1 MSENNSGLNDEHDD
15 KVERSSVDEHED
27 GASRSLGHRYYASLY
42 SKKSVQRIW
51 TVLCSAALL
60 VTVNVINFWVLSKFE
75 FELDSVDLVRLFKD
89 EYNLL
94 PQFEVSTLPSLL
106 RDAYSRKEK
115 AYLRHLNTSSIV
127 LKPRLLIDQTSVA
140 LTLVEGYYV
149 RGFNNSAR
157 SSMEVSSTIREKS
170 TKGRSFLRL
179 FVVPFDLSSKYGD
192 FVGLSSTVSSL
203 TTGNWGIVAG
213 CLALMS
219 LWSCQK
225 LAPMHK
231 LPAELIKAAIGASFC
246 VSTMTIALFTFHN
259 VVIAAMIDMKLPN
272 ARSHFVVLGYTL
284 QFAIA
289 AMVTAANALQLKQ
302 YVQVWLRE
310 RDIGRQ
316 CKIFTASPT
325 SSIYSPLER
334 TRSMAGGFSSNSR
347 KRPPTVLQSPD
358 RVTPDVSNE
367 KEDSLDPLYRRPD
380 NLTRND
386 SKYSM
391 LTGPARL
398 RPMPSMKCTEDA
410 TPADSRSFSAP
421 VFQYLGTGSGSTDN
435 AASVKTSLE
444 LSALPAE
451 SRLQLES
458 TGTTVQCDGG

>member
-1 MSENNSGLNDEHDD
+1 MSENNSDLNVEHDE
-15 KVERSSVDEHED
+15 KVERSSLTEHED
-27 GASRSLGHRYYASLY
+27 GASRILGHNYYASLF
-42 SKKSVQRIW
+42 SARLVQRIW
-51 TVLCSAALL
+51 TVICSAALI
-60 VTVNVINFWVLSKFE
+60 VAVNVINFWVLNKFE
-75 FELDSVDLVRLFKD
+75 FELDKVDLVRLFKD

-94 PQFEVSTLPSLL
+94 QQFEVPPLPSLL

-115 AYLRHLNTSSIV
+115 AYLRHLNTSSII
-127 LKPRLLIDQTSVA
+127 LKPRLLIDQTLVA

-149 RGFNNSAR
+149 RGLNYSVR
-157 SSMEVSSTIREKS
+157 LPMEVLSTIREKI

-192 FVGLSSTVSSL
+192 FVGLSSTVMRL
-203 TTGNWGIVAG
+203 TIGNWGILAG

-219 LWSCQK
+219 LWICQK
-225 LAPMHK
+225 LAPMHRF
-231 LPAELIKAAIGASFC
+231 PVDMTRTASAASIC
-246 VSTMTIALFTFHN
+246 VSTMIVALFTFHN

-272 ARSHFVVLGYTL
+272 TRSHLVVLTYIL

-289 AMVTAANALQLKQ
+289 AIVTANNALQLKL

-316 CKIFTASPT
+316 CKEFTASPT

-334 TRSMAGGFSSNSR
+334 TRLMAGGFSSNSR
-347 KRPPTVLQSPD
+347 KKPPTVLQSPD
-358 RVTPDVSNE
+358 RVILDVSNE

-386 SKYSM
+386 SKYLM

-398 RPMPSMKCTEDA
+398 RPMPSMKCSEDA

-421 VFQYLGTGSGSTDN
+421 VFHYLGTGSGSTDN
-435 AASVKTSLE
+435 AASAKISVD
-444 LSALPAE
+444 LSALPTE
-451 SRLQLES
+451 PRLQQKPTRETAQL
-458 TGTTVQCDGG
+458 DGG